1 MLLLLSLA
9 CSTTQPEPA
18 AVPPVAEA
26 APVAAPVPAAP
37 ASNVN
42 LGEAFD
48 ETTIVP
54 VDTLVKV
61 YLNRLSDWLFVA
73 SRWIAKKAGEPE
85 ALWTP

>member
-61 YLNRLSDWLFVA
+61 YLNRLSDWFFALARAENAVA
-73 SRWIAKKAGEPE
+73 GVPDVEWKG
-85 ALWTP
+85 